1 MDYNL
6 VGSLEQSFSG
16 LWVEVTQALP
26 ELGTAILVLILGWLV
41 GGFFASIVRG
51 LFKRLH
57 IDKALDKVGVDELSK
72 KAGFKFQPGHFV
84 GSLVKWFVI
93 LAFAMVAFDILGLS
107 EVTEFLREVVLG
119 YLPQVFVAVL
129 ILFAAMLVG
138 NAARTALEGALRAS
152 GTHNPELFGKV
163 AYYLIIGF
171 AIMAAMNQLSIAD
184 ELVETL
190 FMGIVFALS
199 LATGLAFGLGGK
211 DAAAAYIHRMT
222 HGHGGHHHDEHHHG

>member
-1 MDYNL
+1 MN
-6 VGSLEQSFSG
+6 SLENSFSG
-16 LWVEVTQALP
+16 LWAEVTYALP
-26 ELGTAILVLILGWLV
+26 ELATAILVLILGWLV
-41 GGFFASIVRG
+41 GGFFASVVRS

-107 EVTEFLREVVLG
+107 GVTEFLREVVLG

-129 ILFAAMLVG
+129 ILFAAMLVA

-152 GTHNPELFGKV
+152 GSHNPELFGKV

-184 ELVETL
+184 ELIETL

-199 LATGLAFGLGGK
+199 LAAGLAFGLGGK
-211 DAAAAYIHRMT
+211 DAAAGYIHHVT
-222 HGHGGHHHDEHHHG
+222 HGGKNDHHHEHHG